1 MIRGQEAAL
10 ATPPDPF
17 VEPIEASLMHGIGPS
32 AAEDQHFVL
41 SSLPPSPGQKRL
53 ALGIVLGLMIALYL
67 VTGPF
72 GGMQLGVIHSF
83 VAVYTTAMFVT
94 DSITAILLY
103 AQFSILRSR
112 AILVIASGYLFS
124 AFLIVP
130 YVLAFPGVL
139 APNGVVGGLQTTAH
153 LYLLWH
159 CGFPLFVIGYA
170 LLKDEDR
177 SRRFSQ
183 GEVSSAIF
191 RSVALTAAGAAAAMF
206 VCIKS
211 EVGDAVLPR
220 IMLDEYR
227 FVPEWPYVVG
237 APIAAL
243 CTLALVVLWFRRR
256 SILDLFLMV
265 VLCAYLI
272 EIPPHYYP
280 FAGRFSTGW
289 YAVRVT
295 SLLSSSIV
303 LVVLLYEITAL
314 YGALLRAVLRQR
326 REREARLM
334 TGDAVAASI
343 AHEVKQP
350 LTAMITSADAGFR
363 FLDRSTPNLDRA
375 KEAFKR
381 IATDGHRA
389 GVVVESIRAN
399 FKTDDRTRT
408 SLDVNELIEEAL
420 TLERGDLQKHRI
432 LVQAETAAHLP
443 EVRGNRSQLQQVLI
457 NLITNAIDSMAANED
472 PRMLCVKSEAYERDG
487 VMISVADSGAGIST
501 QHIDRIFN
509 PLFTTKS
516 DGMGMGLSICR
527 AIIEAHEGRLWVS
540 PNTPHGT
547 VFQFTLRGDGAGF
560 GSATSL

>member
-1 MIRGQEAAL
+1 
-10 ATPPDPF
+10 
-17 VEPIEASLMHGIGPS
+17 
-32 AAEDQHFVL
+32 
-41 SSLPPSPGQKRL
+41 
-53 ALGIVLGLMIALYL
+53 
-67 VTGPF
+67 
-72 GGMQLGVIHSF
+72 
-83 VAVYTTAMFVT
+83 MFVT

-112 AILVIASGYLFS
+112 AILVIASGYLFT
-124 AFLIVP
+124 ALLIVP

-139 APNGVVGGLQTTAH
+139 APNGVVGGLQTSAH

-159 CGFPLFVIGYA
+159 CGFPLFVLGYT
-170 LLKDEDR
+170 LSKDQDP
-177 SRRFSQ
+177 SRRFVQ
-183 GEVSSAIF
+183 GEVRSAIL
-191 RSVALTAAGAAAAMF
+191 RSVAWTATGAAALAF
-206 VCIKS
+206 LCIR
-211 EVGDAVLPR
+211 GTTLLPR
-220 IMLDEYR
+220 IMLDQYG

-237 APIAAL
+237 APIATL

-280 FAGRFSTGW
+280 FPGRFSTGW

-303 LVVLLYEITAL
+303 LVVMLYEITAL
-314 YGALLRAVLRQR
+314 YGGLLDAVLRHR

-343 AHEVKQP
+343 AHEIKQP

-381 IATDGHRA
+381 VVTDGHRA

-399 FKTDDRTRT
+399 FKNDDRTRT
-408 SLDVNELIEEAL
+408 SLDVNQLIQEAL
-420 TLERGDLQKHRI
+420 SLERGDLQKHRI
-432 LVQAETAAHLP
+432 RVQAETAGELP
-443 EVRGNRSQLQQVLI
+443 EVRGNRSQLQQVLV
-457 NLITNAIDSMAANED
+457 NLITNAIDSMAAREE
-472 PRMLCVKSEAYERDG
+472 PRTLCVKSEAYERDG
-487 VMISVADSGAGIST
+487 VIISVADSGTGISA
-501 QHIDRIFN
+501 QHTDRIFN

-527 AIIEAHEGRLWVS
+527 AIIEAHEGQLWVS
-540 PNTPHGT
+540 PNIPQGA
-547 VFQFTLRGDGAGF
+547 VFQFTLRGTSV
-560 GSATSL
+560 SASA